1 MEEKPI
7 RTATEVQLGFA
18 FFTDAPSQPVPFSRD
33 GATSHQSDAHNEGYP
48 RHRRARTGGTPRNFA
63 DALAAVHT
71 LLLEAPIADIDT
83 QLLSVFEFCEAA
95 LTRALDVVP
104 TRQGVPFS
112 EEEYRSVR
120 GIGQAQWLL
129 AEAQGKQEM
138 KPVVTRARK
147 PKSAQREA

>member
-1 MEEKPI
+1 MEEGGVEEKPI

-18 FFTDAPSQPVPFSRD
+18 FFTDAPSQPVTLSRD
-33 GATSHQSDAHNEGYP
+33 PATSQ
-48 RHRRARTGGTPRNFA
+48 RRARTGGTPRNFA

-104 TRQGVPFS
+104 IRQGVPFS

-138 KPVVTRARK
+138 KPVVPRAKK